1 MIILFFIHLSHFFI
15 SEFPTSLK
23 RVVSETCGELYS
35 KKYSACKLVGRSELI
50 EEADVVLEEVTDVVH
65 SVAEHGNALNT
76 HAEGVATVLVGVDT
90 VVLQNGGVHHA
101 ATQDL

>member
-1 MIILFFIHLSHFFI
+1 M
-15 SEFPTSLK
+15 
-23 RVVSETCGELYS
+23 SETCGELYS

-76 HAEGVATVLVGVDT
+76 HAEGVATVLVGVDA